1 MDIIKLIF
9 IPALL
14 LLTSAAT
21 NAATTITN
29 VKSTA
34 YQYVNTDAT
43 LSLDLFTSA
52 TFTTSISEAWQW
64 SGDNISEGN
73 PGFKANLNAFFDD
86 NGQAASDFAFTSAV
100 KVSSEFEYPISGPI
114 GGILLKQAT
123 SSLLVL
129 FNSPVSDLYWN
140 TEFAGDHQGGL
151 GNVAGK
157 ISHYHVIDGT
167 ISEVPIPAAL
177 WLFGPALLGFLGL
190 RRKQR

>member
-21 NAATTITN
+21 SAATITN
-29 VKSTA
+29 VTTTA

-43 LSLDLFTSA
+43 LSSDLFTNA
-52 TFTTSISEAWQW
+52 AFTTEISEAWEW
-64 SGDNISEGN
+64 SGPSTNIAGEDQTFVN
-73 PGFKANLNAFFDD
+73 NLNTFFDD
-86 NGQAASDFAFTSAV
+86 NGQAASDFVFASAA
-100 KVSSEFEYPISGPI
+100 KVSSGFEYPISGPI

-123 SSLLVL
+123 ATLLVL

-140 TEFAGDHQGGL
+140 TEFAGGPGGL
-151 GNVAGK
+151 GDDASN
-157 ISHYHVIDGT
+157 ISHYIVIDGT

>member
-9 IPALL
+9 IPAVL

-21 NAATTITN
+21 SAATINDVTTD
-29 VKSTA
+29 A

-43 LSLDLFTSA
+43 VSSGLFTNS
-52 TFTTSISEAWQW
+52 TFTSEISEAWEW
-64 SGDNISEGN
+64 SGPGTNIAGEDQT
-73 PGFKANLNAFFDD
+73 FVDNLNTFFDD
-86 NGQAASDFAFTSAV
+86 NGQPASNFVFSSAE
-100 KVSSEFEYPISGPI
+100 KVGSGFEYPISASI

-123 SSLLVL
+123 GSLLVL
-129 FNSPVSDLYWN
+129 FSSPVSDLYWN
-140 TEFAGDHQGGL
+140 TEFAGGGL
-151 GNVAGK
+151 GDDADN
-157 ISHYHVIDGT
+157 ISHYLVIDP